1 MNERRALN
9 HREVSAGHG
18 LGLFTDLY
26 ELTMVQA
33 YFEQG
38 MRGEAV
44 FSLFSR
50 ALPQRRNFLVACG
63 LDTLLDDLE
72 AFRFDDGDIEYLAS
86 LDRFSPAFL
95 DWLRDFRF
103 TGAVHAVSEGTP
115 VFADEPLLEVV
126 APLPEAQLI
135 ETLVMNQMQL
145 QTVLA
150 TKAQR
155 MVAAAA
161 GRRVLDFG
169 ARRMHGFDAALK
181 AARAFHIAGI
191 AATSNVLAGRVWGVP
206 VAGTM
211 AHSYVQAHDDERE
224 ALRAFA
230 QTFPDTVVLVDTY
243 DTLAGVR
250 KVIDLV
256 CSGEARIGAV
266 RLDSGD
272 LLELA
277 RASRRLLDA
286 AGLQHVGI
294 VASGGLDEDR
304 IAELVAAGAPIEGFG
319 VGSSM
324 GVSDDAPN
332 LDIAYKLCE
341 YDGRG
346 RLKLSSGKPVLPGR
360 KQVFRTLLDG
370 RAVGDVIAR
379 ADESLAGEP
388 LLHPVMRDGRRL
400 HPPAD
405 LDALRTHAQESIARL
420 PHALQALE
428 AAEPGYPVSVSAAL
442 REHQQQVAERIRA
455 SQ

>member
-9 HREVSAGHG
+9 HRKVSAGHG

-33 YFEQG
+33 YFDQA
-38 MRGEAV
+38 MHGEAV
-44 FSLFSR
+44 FSLFVR
-50 ALPQRRNFLVACG
+50 DLPPRRNFLVACG
-63 LDTLLDDLE
+63 LDTLLDELE
-72 AFRFDDGDIEYLAS
+72 AFRFDADDIAYLAS
-86 LDRFSPAFL
+86 LERFSTDFL

-103 TGAVHAVSEGTP
+103 TGTVYAVPEGTP
-115 VFADEPLLEVV
+115 VFADEPLLEIV
-126 APLPEAQLI
+126 APLPQAQLI
-135 ETLVMNQMQL
+135 ETLVMNQIQL

-150 TKAQR
+150 SKAQR
-155 MVAAAA
+155 MAAAAA

-181 AARAFHIAGI
+181 AARAFHVAGI

-250 KVIDLV
+250 KVVDLV
-256 CSGEARIGAV
+256 RSGEARIGAV

-360 KQVFRTLLDG
+360 KQVFRSLRDG

-400 HPPAD
+400 HTPAD

-420 PHALQALE
+420 PDAVQALE

-455 SQ
+455 GQ

>member
-1 MNERRALN
+1 MNELRELN
-9 HREVSAGHG
+9 HREVSAGRG

-26 ELTMVQA
+26 ELNMVQA
-33 YFEQG
+33 YFEQD

-50 ALPQRRNFLVACG
+50 ALPARRNFLVACG

-72 AFRFDDGDIEYLAS
+72 AFRFEQDDIEYLAS

-103 TGAVHAVSEGTP
+103 TGTVYAVAEGTP

-135 ETLVMNQMQL
+135 ETLVMNQIQL

-150 TKAQR
+150 SKAQR
-155 MVAAAA
+155 MAFAAD

-169 ARRMHGFDAALK
+169 ARRMHGIDAALK

-211 AHSYVQAHDDERE
+211 AHSYIQAHEDERE

-243 DTLAGVR
+243 DTLEGVR

-256 CSGEARIGAV
+256 RSGEARIGAV

-272 LLELA
+272 LLELS

-294 VASGGLDEDR
+294 VASGGLDEER

-360 KQVFRTLLDG
+360 KQVFRSLREG

-379 ADESLAGEP
+379 ADESLDGEP
-388 LLHPVMRDGRRL
+388 LLRPVMRDGRRL
-400 HPPAD
+400 HPPAG
-405 LDALRTHAQESIARL
+405 LDALRALAHEAIAQL
-420 PHALQALE
+420 PDAVQALE

-442 REHQQQVAERIRA
+442 REHQQRVTERIRA
-455 SQ
+455 GH